1 MAKKIDKKELKIL
14 KDYEKRSK
22 YYDKLVLGDL
32 GGFGGESLESKNKE
46 YVLFRPSLSMQTL
59 ALIKNNNVLWKKEF
73 ENIIS
78 FDFANDGSYGIAV
91 AQLTKKEMPS
101 GYKSG
106 GHIYLITKEGKIK
119 DIKIPCDGLS
129 CSIAPDCKNFGVT
142 TMGPE
147 WGVYYFDNQGKLLWK
162 KKFDKR
168 VGGIELFKNQII
180 LYDKMHKE
188 TRKEVIRL
196 DNTGKTKK

>member
-1 MAKKIDKKELKIL
+1 MVAKKELKIL
-14 KDYEKRSK
+14 EDYKKRSE

-32 GGFGGESLESKNKE
+32 GGFGGEFLESKNKE
-46 YVLFRPSLSMQTL
+46 YILFRPSLSKQTL
-59 ALIKNNNVLWKKEF
+59 ALIEKDKLLWKKQF
-73 ENIIS
+73 ESIVS
-78 FDFANDGSYGIAV
+78 FDFANDGSYSVAV
-91 AQLTKKEMPS
+91 AQLTKKEMPL

-147 WGVYYFDNQGKLLWK
+147 WGVYYFNNQGKLLWK
-162 KKFDKR
+162 KKFDKK
-168 VGGIELFKNQII
+168 VGGIEITNINII
-180 LYDKMHKE
+180 LYDKIHKE
-188 TRKEVIRL
+188 TRNRVLELDKEGNII
-196 DNTGKTKK
+196 KTY